1 LRERQ
6 SFLCTRKTALRTCGE
21 ERGEIGRIS
30 GQLTIPLLQ
39 RPERRDDDLGEFVFQ
54 LSVALASEPRFDR
67 GSLVAGE
74 ELR

>member
-6 SFLCTRKTALRTCGE
+6 SFLCTRKTALRPLQ

-67 GSLVAGE
+67 GSLVVGE